1 MNKQFH
7 KENRETLYQ
16 SLAPNSMLLLFSGQS
31 VRKTGD
37 EDYPFFA
44 DRSFVYYTGIEQT
57 ESIFA
62 AVKGDSSTDELLFM
76 LPKDM
81 HIVRLYRIRFL

>member
-7 KENRETLYQ
+7 KENRDSLYQ
-16 SLAPNSMLLLFSGQS
+16 SLESNSMLILFSGQS

-44 DRSFVYYTGIEQT
+44 DRSFVYYTGIEQID
-57 ESIFA
+57 SIFA
-62 AVKGDSSTDELLFM
+62 AVKGDSSMEELLFM
-76 LPKDM
+76 LPRYDG
-81 HIVRLYRIRFL
+81 